1 MRSAELWLHHRG
13 SPVVLGLGGSGDA
26 PGTPEEHVLGSDLE
40 AGQRPQLLVPPGVW
54 QTARPLVDEPV
65 LVSCVVVP
73 GFSFDDFR
81 LA

>member
-1 MRSAELWLHHRG
+1 M
-13 SPVVLGLGGSGDA
+13 VLGLGGSGPEPRA
-26 PGTPEEHVLGSDLE
+26 PDERVLGSDLE
-40 AGQRPQLLVPPGVW
+40 SGQHPQLLVPPGMW

-73 GFSFDDFR
+73 GFSFEDFR